1 MIAVTMA
8 WQKGM
13 TMRWLF
19 RIFGALVVALA
30 ILATA
35 LLMLPGERI
44 ANIAVDQIKA
54 QTGREVV
61 LRGQTTVSYYP
72 VLGVSTGAV
81 EIANADWSDA
91 GPMLVADSLKLGVDL
106 MSLIGGDVRITGL
119 EIVNPQVLLEIGR
132 DGRPNWQIGVDGVAP
147 SGQSSGVSTALAL
160 SLDRALIT
168 GGQLRLVDH
177 RSGASQ
183 SLDDL
188 SVDLRWPQY
197 RGAAQMTL
205 AAQPQGAGRISLAGK
220 IGDLAA
226 LIEGDTTTVSLDASA
241 EGGTARYDGSLAMP
255 LALDGKLALDL
266 PDTSAFLAALGLPRI
281 DLPPGLGRK
290 ASATAE
296 LRLTPAMDLSLRG
309 LALTLDHN
317 RLDGTLDAALGQPI
331 PMLNARL
338 SAGMIDLSTATA
350 GDDAG
355 SAGGAGAGTD
365 AGAADAGWS
374 KTPIDAGALALFNGR
389 IDLTASALRVA
400 GLSFADASLTT
411 TVDRA
416 RAVVVLNRLSGYSG
430 SMSGQV
436 VANNRNGLSV
446 GGSLRAAA
454 VEMESLLT
462 DLAGIDRFTGK
473 ADTDLEF
480 LGSGNSIHAIMNS
493 LSGKGSLSMGRGTI
507 KGIDLDSLMRQG
519 LATGGTTVFDTLS
532 ASYTIENGN
541 LYNSDLLLGLPVI
554 SASGEG
560 RIGLGARDI
569 DYLFTPRTAS
579 ATSGGGVVI
588 PVRIRG
594 PWADPRIWPDMD
606 KAIDL
611 NLGDE
616 KEQARQVVED
626 KVRDKLNLPAT
637 DGQSLEDAAKEKLE
651 EEILKGLG
659 RLLR

>member
-1 MIAVTMA
+1 M
-8 WQKGM
+8 
-13 TMRWLF
+13 MRWLF
-19 RIFGALVVALA
+19 RIFGALLVTVAVCA
-30 ILATA
+30 IA
-35 LLMLPGERI
+35 LLMLPGDRI
-44 ANIAVDQIKA
+44 AQVAVDQIKA

-61 LRGQTTVSYYP
+61 LSGQTTVSYYP

-81 EIANADWSDA
+81 QIANADWSEA

-119 EIVNPQVLLEIGR
+119 EMVNPQVLLEIGR
-132 DGRPNWQIGVDGVAP
+132 DGRANWQLGVDGVAP

-168 GGQLRLVDH
+168 GGQVRFVDH
-177 RSGASQ
+177 RSGAQ
-183 SLDDL
+183 QHVDDL

-197 RGAAQMTL
+197 RGAAQIAL
-205 AAQPQGAGRISLAGK
+205 AARPQGAGRISLAGE
-220 IGDLAA
+220 IGNLAA
-226 LIEGDTTTVSLDASA
+226 LIEGEATTISLDAKA
-241 EGGTARYDGSLAMP
+241 DGGTARYDGGLAMP
-255 LALDGKLALDL
+255 LDLDGKLAVTLS
-266 PDTSAFLAALGLPRI
+266 DTGAFLAALGLPRI

-290 ASATAE
+290 ASATAD

-317 RLDGTLDAALGQPI
+317 RLDGALDVALGQTVPTV
-331 PMLNARL
+331 NARL
-338 SAGMIDLSTATA
+338 SAGMIDLSGAT
-350 GDDAG
+350 
-355 SAGGAGAGTD
+355 AGTD
-365 AGAADAGWS
+365 AGNAGSGTAADGGWS
-374 KTPIDAGALALFNGR
+374 RTPIDASALGLFNGQ

-400 GLSFADASLTT
+400 GLSFTDASLTT
-411 TVDRA
+411 TVDRS
-416 RAVVVLNRLSGYSG
+416 RAVVVLNRLAGYSG
-430 SMSGQV
+430 SMSGQI

-446 GGSLRAAA
+446 GGSLRAAS
-454 VEMESLLT
+454 VEMESLLN
-462 DLAGIDRFTGK
+462 DLAGINRFTGK

-480 LGSGNSIHAIMNS
+480 LSAGNSVHAIMNG
-493 LSGKGSLSMGRGTI
+493 LSGKGSLSMARGTI

-519 LATGGTTVFDTLS
+519 LATGGTTVFDSLS
-532 ASYTIENGN
+532 ASYTMENGN
-541 LYNSDLLLGLPVI
+541 LYNSDLLLSLPVI

-579 ATSGGGVVI
+579 AESGGGVVI

-594 PWADPRIWPDMD
+594 PWADPRIWPDME

-611 NLGDE
+611 NLKAE
-616 KEQARQVVED
+616 KEQARQAVEE
-626 KVRDKLNLPAT
+626 KLREELKLPT
-637 DGQSLEDAAKEKLE
+637 TEGQSLEDAAKEKIE